1 MECKFCNKTCKNN
14 NSLKNHQRLC
24 KLNPNIQKTWVEQ
37 QYENPNGYRF
47 TFHSSKEYK
56 EKQSKIRLSQPPMP
70 QQVREQISK
79 STIRYYSNE
88 ENRKKHSERMKQAV
102 KDNPA
107 SYSDNNVVG
116 RSKHFTVEGVR
127 YNSAWE
133 FIVSKFLD
141 DHKIKWKRSNI
152 KPISYWWKEKWHLYF
167 PDFLLTEYD
176 IYIEVKGYET
186 ERDQAKWKHVDKP
199 ILIIKQKEIDL
210 IKNNS
215 YNIFDMIMEAKS
227 KSGDPLLITK

>member
-1 MECKFCNKTCKNN
+1 MECKFCNKTCKND
-14 NSLKNHQRLC
+14 NSLRNHQRLC
-24 KLNPNIQKTWVEQ
+24 KLNPNKQKTWRQVQNEKGIRLNF
-37 QYENPNGYRF
+37 YD
-47 TFHSSKEYK
+47 SIEYK
-56 EKQSKIRLSQPPMP
+56 EKQSKIRLSQLPMS

-79 STIRYYSNE
+79 SKIDYYSNE
-88 ENRKKHSERMKQAV
+88 ENRKKHSERMKQVV
-102 KDNPA
+102 KDNPE

-127 YNSAWE
+127 YNSTWE
-133 FIVSKFLD
+133 FIVSNFLD
-141 DHKIKWKRSNI
+141 VHKIKWKRGNI

-176 IYIEVKGYET
+176 IYVEVKGYET